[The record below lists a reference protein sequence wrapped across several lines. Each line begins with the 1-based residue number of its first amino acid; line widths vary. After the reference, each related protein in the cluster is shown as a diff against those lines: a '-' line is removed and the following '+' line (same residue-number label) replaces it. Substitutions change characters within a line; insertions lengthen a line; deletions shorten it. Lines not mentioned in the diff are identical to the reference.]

1 MKITVVGAGNVG
13 ATTAQILSEK
23 ELGDIVLLDVIE
35 GMPQGKALDL
45 QEAGPMYSYY
55 THIYG
60 TNSYDDTAKSDVVV
74 VTSGLPRKP
83 GMTREDL
90 VKVNGDIVKSV
101 TEQIVQKS
109 PDAIIIMVSN
119 PLDAMTYIAHKI
131 SGFPKERIMGMAG
144 VLDSSR
150 LKTFI
155 SMELNVSIDNVQAF
169 VLGGHGDTMVPMTR
183 YTTVSGI
190 PVADLISKERLDAII
205 QRTRDGGVEIV
216 NLLKKG
222 SAFYAPASS
231 VVDMVD
237 AILRDKK
244 KILPCTVLCK
254 GEYGF
259 DDLFLGLPVKLGRK
273 GVEEIIEIRLT
284 KEEED
289 SLDHSANAV
298 RELCK
303 TVSL

>member
-1 MKITVVGAGNVG
+1 MKITIIGAGNVG
-13 ATTAQILSEK
+13 ATTAQILSAK

-45 QEAGPMYSYY
+45 QEAGPMYHHYCNIS
-55 THIYG
+55 G
-60 TNSYDDTAKSDVVV
+60 TNSYDDTAKSDIVV

-90 VKVNGDIVKSV
+90 VKVNAEIVKSV
-101 TEQIVQKS
+101 VEQVVQKS
-109 PDAIIIMVSN
+109 PDAIIVMVSN
-119 PLDAMTYIAHKI
+119 PLDAMTYVAHKV
-131 SGFPKERIMGMAG
+131 SGFPKERIIGMAG

-155 SMELNVSIDNVQAF
+155 AMELNVSIENVEAF
-169 VLGGHGDTMVPMTR
+169 VLGGHGDTMVSMIR
-183 YTTVSGI
+183 YTTVAGI
-190 PVADLISKERLDAII
+190 PVSELISKERLDAII

-231 VVDMVD
+231 VVEMVD

-254 GEYGF
+254 GEYGL
-259 DDLFLGLPVKLGRK
+259 DDVFLGLPVKLGRK
-273 GVEEIIEIRLT
+273 GAEQILEIKLT
-284 KEEED
+284 KEEAD
-289 SLDHSANAV
+289 SLNNSANEV